1 MVPEDDCYSIGK
13 VAGLCNTPVKTLRY
27 YDEIGLLKPTY
38 RREESNYRYY
48 SKEQMNTLLVI
59 RRLRALGFNLKE
71 VQSLIEDTSLDFIE
85 SMMTAKQAELNEEIR
100 MLQAKQQTISS
111 LLGRVR
117 LGRAIMAQHRSE
129 VGPDLSRHSTPIQ
142 VEYIPE
148 GQLLY
153 SRQLM
158 KQYRNADVSFSRW
171 IDILEQC
178 TALGIPLESPI
189 IVTFYGELLGQF
201 LMKDCDVEFGVL
213 IGQNA
218 VSPEIENV
226 RSWGGTYAATVYH
239 VGKYSD
245 IVRSYITLL
254 QWINQHGC
262 EVLGPPAER
271 FIISPLEVKDE
282 GQHIVQIL
290 IPIRRP
296 AA

>member
-1 MVPEDDCYSIGK
+1 
-13 VAGLCNTPVKTLRY
+13 
-27 YDEIGLLKPTY
+27 
-38 RREESNYRYY
+38 
-48 SKEQMNTLLVI
+48 
-59 RRLRALGFNLKE
+59 
-71 VQSLIEDTSLDFIE
+71 
-85 SMMTAKQAELNEEIR
+85 
-100 MLQAKQQTISS
+100 
-111 LLGRVR
+111 
-117 LGRAIMAQHRSE
+117 
-129 VGPDLSRHSTPIQ
+129 
-142 VEYIPE
+142 
-148 GQLLY
+148 
-153 SRQLM
+153 M

-218 VSPEIENV
+218 VLPEIENV